1 MTLNNIRDLLLMN
14 NRELLNRINN
24 LKYTV
29 EVLVGIDISDIQK
42 ELNEISKLVEKIIKE
57 FDALDNDL
65 IYPHISDTEIH
76 VTQDDKDLW
85 NAILENAKE
94 YAKSLFDGVTSFKL
108 KKVDA
113 LPTENIENLVI
124 YLVPNGDSDTE
135 NCYDEYMYINGSWE
149 TIGST
154 RIDLTPYILKEEVYD
169 LLEKYVLKK
178 DSHTHQNLSVLDEL
192 SDIDG
197 RLKYKDILL
206 EVTVTDEE
214 VQKAIADTLKIL
226 LNKEE

>member
-1 MTLNNIRDLLLMN
+1 MN
-14 NRELLNRINN
+14 NREILNRINN

-29 EVLVGIDISDIQK
+29 EVLVGTDITGIQQ
-42 ELNEISKLVEKIIKE
+42 ELNDISKLAEKIIKDFE
-57 FDALDNDL
+57 NLDSDS
-65 IYPHISDTEIH
+65 IQPHISNTEIH

-85 NAILENAKE
+85 NAILEDAKE
-94 YAKSLFDGVTSFKL
+94 YAKSLFEGVTSFKL
-108 KKVDA
+108 KKVDT
-113 LPTENIENLVI
+113 LPTEDIESLVI
-124 YLVPNGDSDTE
+124 YLIPNGDSDTE

-178 DSHTHQNLSVLDEL
+178 DSHTHQNMDVLSGL
-192 SDIDG
+192 SDING
-197 RLKYKDILL
+197 QLKYKDETL
-206 EVTVTDEE
+206 EVTITDEE
-214 VQKAIADTLKIL
+214 VQQAIANTLRIL